1 MVGSSLGNFIQWS
14 KVQEDL
20 LSDKKSIWIY
30 FEADSSWHR
39 EKHSHRASY
48 NCLRFCFPPIQSNL
62 RYFQQPSTRIGHESD
77 KTSWTNLIL
86 QTNFIHFIRRR
97 IVQFYCMGGF
107 ELNSSELNSTIARR
121 INRAYSVMLLWVSS
135 LYQFSAPKKLASVC
149 LVRGRF
155 FGRRPN
161 YSERKTSN
169 LAQVWCV
176 LAGFKVKRLPWAK
189 NFVGAK
195 IWAFPW
201 LHNTKIT
208 ESSVWKQTVR
218 IVWW

>member
-97 IVQFYCMGGF
+97 IVEFYCMGGF

-121 INRAYSVMLLWVSS
+121 INRAYSVMLLSVSS
-135 LYQFSAPKKLASVC
+135 LYQFSAPKNLPPFVWSADGF
-149 LVRGRF
+149 LVVDQIILKGKRAIWLKFDVFWRALKSKDC
-155 FGRRPN
+155 REPN
-161 YSERKTSN
+161 YIWRDYKQKMKVTTETVTRF
-169 LAQVWCV
+169 LAISILEFQQS
-176 LAGFKVKRLPWAK
+176 K
-189 NFVGAK
+189 
-195 IWAFPW
+195 
-201 LHNTKIT
+201 
-208 ESSVWKQTVR
+208 
-218 IVWW
+218 